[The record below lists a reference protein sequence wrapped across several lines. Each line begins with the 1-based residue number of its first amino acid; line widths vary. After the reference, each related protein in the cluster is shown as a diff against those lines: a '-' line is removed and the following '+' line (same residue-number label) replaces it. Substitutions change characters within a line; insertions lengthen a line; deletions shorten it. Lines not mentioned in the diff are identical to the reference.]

1 MAEKTKYFCGML
13 DLRRDLLTQEE
24 FIPTRIN
31 QKFANP
37 YNRIRYY
44 NNKANKLRHEIAYVN
59 KPLHNNL
66 KILNEIMRGYTTKT
80 FHKEFLLGKGF
91 DFAVHTHV
99 DENTDGSNDFAVY
112 NYTIIRKNNI
122 YIKVIKNG

>member
-1 MAEKTKYFCGML
+1 MITV
-13 DLRRDLLTQEE
+13 RRDLLTQEE

-37 YNRIRYY
+37 RNRIRYY
-44 NNKANKLRHEIAYVN
+44 NEKANSLRHEIAYVN

-66 KILNEIMRGYTTKT
+66 KILNEIMKGTSAKI

-91 DFAVHTHV
+91 DFAIHTHV
-99 DENTDGSNDFAVY
+99 AEVADGKSGFAVY
-112 NYTIIRKNNI
+112 NYSIVNKDS
-122 YIKVIKNG
+122 YHIKIIKND